1 MRRRIHRP
9 VDRATLIARLP
20 RGLRPKLDRSQ
31 TLDLDIVHHT
41 NLDLIAKGEG
51 TAELLWDFAGGV
63 LTWSLV
69 AHRLQRRRD
78 EMGLQL
84 ALAFRLVNRYGRTGR
99 VIFDGPDY
107 QVAKA
112 GVGTMQALAEVV
124 DQPTAAAAA
133 DWAETIVHDLQQRP
147 LEELAR
153 LQPEPINIS
162 IDAQRR
168 ALHELA
174 MHNGQSIWIR
184 LRAPDPKAPAID
196 GSTEAFE
203 RDHPGASAEDL
214 FAAEHGEDPGDEL
227 DDDGSGHAD
236 IEDDED
242 ASPDLEDRLDNALR
256 AADAEASGRAS
267 KAALDACE
275 GSPFPRSETETPERE
290 VAAGAEETKPRR
302 GRKAAA
308 SVE

>member
-1 MRRRIHRP
+1 MFQITETTE
-9 VDRATLIARLP
+9 ATLAAVTNRTEKHGDDDVPAVSLQISVEAANTL
-20 RGLRPKLDRSQ
+20 LDCIDPSIR
-31 TLDLDIVHHT
+31 
-41 NLDLIAKGEG
+41 
-51 TAELLWDFAGGV
+51 
-63 LTWSLV
+63 
-69 AHRLQRRRD
+69 
-78 EMGLQL
+78 
-84 ALAFRLVNRYGRTGR
+84 
-99 VIFDGPDY
+99 
-107 QVAKA
+107 
-112 GVGTMQALAEVV
+112 QALYKAV
-124 DQPTAAAAA
+124 DGQEQLPGIEPATPVLRCNSFA
-133 DWAETIVHDLQQRP
+133 DKIP
-147 LEELAR
+147 LTQAHEGWTLE
-153 LQPEPINIS
+153 IDDS
-162 IDAQRR
+162 IDEATPMVFGGCRVDKLRVDAKQGGSIVLSMRIGTSDVDADR
-168 ALHELA
+168 LGALA

-184 LRAPDPKAPAID
+184 LRAPGPKAPAID

-308 SVE
+308 RVE

>member
-9 VDRATLIARLP
+9 VDRAALIARLP
-20 RGLRPKLDRSQ
+20 RGLRPKLARSQ

-41 NLDLIAKGEG
+41 NLDLIARGAG

-112 GVGTMQALAEVV
+112 GVGTMQALAEAV
-124 DQPTAAAAA
+124 DQPTASAAA

-153 LQPEPINIS
+153 LQPEPI
-162 IDAQRR
+162 D
-168 ALHELA
+168 
-174 MHNGQSIWIR
+174 
-184 LRAPDPKAPAID
+184 
-196 GSTEAFE
+196 E
-203 RDHPGASAEDL
+203 RIGA
-214 FAAEHGEDPGDEL
+214 
-227 DDDGSGHAD
+227 
-236 IEDDED
+236 
-242 ASPDLEDRLDNALR
+242 
-256 AADAEASGRAS
+256 
-267 KAALDACE
+267 
-275 GSPFPRSETETPERE
+275 
-290 VAAGAEETKPRR
+290 
-302 GRKAAA
+302 
-308 SVE
+308 